1 MGTLPVRSY
10 RWVVVAYSLVIQ
22 AVSFG
27 ILIYCF
33 ALFTLPW
40 LDEFGASRRDI
51 MLTISVLQIGT
62 ALMGPFVGRYL
73 DHVNLRSVVF
83 LGLLALILGLYLVRA
98 ATALWQIW
106 LVYVTLMP
114 LAALMMGTLAS
125 QTLIAKWFET
135 ERGLALGLSA
145 IGTSIGGVIFPWLVA
160 GWLTDFGWRETLH
173 LLAVA
178 ALVLVAPL
186 TLIVLRRQPP
196 ADTVSDEALQAV
208 SGKGRP
214 WSTRE
219 ILSTALFWLP
229 FTAFIPISMG
239 FSALQF
245 NLGVFTRDLGLDDQA
260 AAPLIMTSSVCM
272 IIGKLFFGGLG
283 DRLDHR
289 LLYWGSMSL
298 LCCAY
303 VTLLVTD
310 SYEGLFVGV
319 ICMGLAGGG
328 ILPLLGVIFGARFGV
343 ASFGRVM
350 GLVGVV
356 MMFGALAPIIF
367 GWVYDVQGTYDMALI
382 SLLAVAVPAM
392 IAMFWLPQPSV
403 SVPD

>member
-1 MGTLPVRSY
+1 MGTLSVQSY
-10 RWVVVAYSLVIQ
+10 RWVIVAYSLVIQ

-51 MLTISVLQIGT
+51 MLTISALQIGT
-62 ALMGPFVGRYL
+62 ALVGPFVGRYL
-73 DHVNLRSVVF
+73 DQVNLRSVVF

-114 LAALMMGTLAS
+114 LATLMMGTLAS

-160 GWLTDFGWRETLH
+160 GWLMDFGWRETLH
-173 LLAVA
+173 LLAMA
-178 ALVLVAPL
+178 ALVLVVPL

-196 ADTVSDEALQAV
+196 AAKISGEALQTV
-208 SGKGRP
+208 SGEDRS

-229 FTAFIPISMG
+229 FVAFIPISMG

-289 LLYWGSMSL
+289 FLYWVSMSL

-319 ICMGLAGGG
+319 VRMGLAGGG
-328 ILPLLGVIFGARFGV
+328 ILPLLGVIFGSRFGV

-356 MMFGALAPIIF
+356 MMFGALAPLIF
-367 GWVYDVQGTYDMALI
+367 GWVYDIQGSYDIALI
-382 SLLAVAVPAM
+382 SLLAVAIPAM

-403 SVPD
+403 SAPD

>member
-1 MGTLPVRSY
+1 MGCCRLHR
-10 RWVVVAYSLVIQ
+10 LVIE

-62 ALMGPFVGRYL
+62 ALVGPFVGRYL

-196 ADTVSDEALQAV
+196 ADTVSGEALQAV

-289 LLYWGSMSL
+289 LLYWVSMSL

-303 VTLLVTD
+303 VALLVTD

-367 GWVYDVQGTYDMALI
+367 GWVYDVQGTYDMALV

-403 SVPD
+403 SAPD

>member
-62 ALMGPFVGRYL
+62 ALVGPFVGRYL

-196 ADTVSDEALQAV
+196 ADTVSGEALQAV

-289 LLYWGSMSL
+289 LLYWVSMSL

-303 VTLLVTD
+303 VALLVTD

-367 GWVYDVQGTYDMALI
+367 GWVYDVQGTYDMALV

-403 SVPD
+403 SAPD

>member
-289 LLYWGSMSL
+289 LLYWVSMSL

-303 VTLLVTD
+303 VALLVTD

>member
-289 LLYWGSMSL
+289 LLYWVSMSL

>member
-1 MGTLPVRSY
+1 
-10 RWVVVAYSLVIQ
+10 
-22 AVSFG
+22 
-27 ILIYCF
+27 
-33 ALFTLPW
+33 
-40 LDEFGASRRDI
+40 
-51 MLTISVLQIGT
+51 
-62 ALMGPFVGRYL
+62 
-73 DHVNLRSVVF
+73 
-83 LGLLALILGLYLVRA
+83 
-98 ATALWQIW
+98 
-106 LVYVTLMP
+106 
-114 LAALMMGTLAS
+114 MMGTLAS

-196 ADTVSDEALQAV
+196 ADTVSGEALQAV
-208 SGKGRP
+208 SGKGRL

-289 LLYWGSMSL
+289 LLYWVSMSL

-303 VTLLVTD
+303 VALLVTD

-367 GWVYDVQGTYDMALI
+367 GWVYDVQGTYDMALV

>member
-1 MGTLPVRSY
+1 VGILPVRSY

-62 ALMGPFVGRYL
+62 ALVGPFVGRYL

-196 ADTVSDEALQAV
+196 ADTVSGEALQAV

-289 LLYWGSMSL
+289 LLYWVSMSL

-303 VTLLVTD
+303 VALLVTD

-367 GWVYDVQGTYDMALI
+367 GWVYDVQGTYDMALV

-403 SVPD
+403 SAPD

>member
-1 MGTLPVRSY
+1 MGILPVRSY

-62 ALMGPFVGRYL
+62 ALVGPFVGRYL

-196 ADTVSDEALQAV
+196 ADTVSGEALQAV

-289 LLYWGSMSL
+289 LLYWVSMSL

-303 VTLLVTD
+303 VALLVTD

-367 GWVYDVQGTYDMALI
+367 GWVYDVQGTYDMALV

-403 SVPD
+403 SAPD

>member
-1 MGTLPVRSY
+1 VGTLPVRSY

-289 LLYWGSMSL
+289 LLYWVSMSL